1 MDVRSKEQV
10 VKRLKAPVASKQFGQ
25 EEILSSLV
33 ADVIINCIPSIVFVS
48 NCLYDSYSAVYKKEI
63 EKHGRVCHSL

>member
-33 ADVIINCIPSIVFVS
+33 ADVIINCIPSIVFVT
-48 NCLYDSYSAVYKKEI
+48 N
-63 EKHGRVCHSL
+63 